1 MFVVPR
7 DAPEFDVSI
16 GKLYTTPHCDEGIRY
31 IIVELRL
38 AKDLR
43 AKGNSNFTVLERK
56 FFYDGSMM
64 NLTMILGDRH
74 EVALRNES
82 EIDSFLTKIK
92 VTNDT
97 RCLGYDANHCIYFYK
112 RFSSLGDLNE
122 NRDDAQ
128 FTNFYRKDLLSR
140 NEPELLFRLDGPF
153 HVHSMSVSNNKLFIL
168 YNVITNRHS
177 DSTLLCYDLRTGRRN
192 ALTISPYVNYKQS
205 MISHGNTFLCSR
217 LFVQDILLY
226 TITENGFEERVVQ
239 CYRRQQL
246 NKDTHIIIQKE
257 GEKLAVKTMSIIE
270 DEPVFRFVQYCHAMC
285 AFGRISNNF
294 FWVFERKKR
303 CFWYQEGPTFAP
315 YLLHSDSQPTRI
327 TGYRV
332 QQTLKNE
339 FYLL

>member
-92 VTNDT
+92 
-97 RCLGYDANHCIYFYK
+97 
-112 RFSSLGDLNE
+112 
-122 NRDDAQ
+122 
-128 FTNFYRKDLLSR
+128 
-140 NEPELLFRLDGPF
+140 
-153 HVHSMSVSNNKLFIL
+153 
-168 YNVITNRHS
+168 
-177 DSTLLCYDLRTGRRN
+177 
-192 ALTISPYVNYKQS
+192 KQS